1 MDIVFWT
8 GLYGHAIYRP
18 IGAYQLAHWM
28 RKHGYSCQ
36 VIDFMQTMTSEEIIE
51 FTEKFITSDTL
62 CIGLS
67 STFWSIFNQNIK
79 RWVMSNRP
87 PAPVL
92 TAMKEIKKRY
102 PHIRFVL
109 GGSQSDVQ
117 EHEIY
122 RLFDA
127 IITGNGEDSFLD
139 VCEKWRKGSKQIFA
153 TSFRGGTPYITES
166 LNKRF
171 DPVCNNHM
179 FEANDCIIPGE
190 TLPIEIS
197 RGCIFS
203 CKFCQY
209 PHIGKKKNDYIRNM
223 DLIKQEIE
231 YNKRMFNSN
240 KYYLLDDT
248 FNDSHEKM
256 QNWGIMLKDLDFDIK
271 YTSYLRADLLSRNPE
286 QIEIFRDTG
295 MVSAM
300 FGIESFDPRAS
311 MLVGKGWSGK
321 EAKTF
326 LPELMR
332 QWKNDV
338 TFHISMIVGI
348 PPETYEDYR
357 IHQDWCI
364 ENKIPSWVWQI
375 LGINTQPRTF
385 ESEFDRN
392 YKKYGFELT
401 NPGVTREWKTA
412 YMDSTE
418 AARIATV
425 LNGEKAKNDLQK
437 MTCWVA
443 LAYMSL
449 GYSHEYLNN
458 TLESDF
464 NYKELHSKQDAFVT
478 EYKRLLRNL

>member
-1 MDIVFWT
+1 MDIIFWT

-18 IGAYQLAHWM
+18 IGAYQLSHWM

-36 VIDFMQTMTSEEIIE
+36 VIDFMQTMPAEEIIE
-51 FTEKFITSDTL
+51 FTEKFITTNTL

-67 STFWSIFNQNIK
+67 STFWSTWNKHIK
-79 RWVMSNRP
+79 RWVMSDSP
-87 PAPVL
+87 PPEVVV
-92 TAMKEIKKRY
+92 AMKEIKKRY

-117 EHEIY
+117 QDDTY
-122 RLFDA
+122 QLFDA
-127 IITGNGEDSFLD
+127 VITGNGEDSFLE
-139 VCEKWRKGSKQIFA
+139 VCEEWRKGNKQVFA
-153 TSFRGGTPYITES
+153 TSYRGGTPYFEES
-166 LNKRF
+166 LNKVF

-179 FEANDCIIPGE
+179 FEINDCIIPGE

-231 YNKRMFNSN
+231 YNKRTFNSD
-240 KYYLLDDT
+240 KYYILDDT

-256 QNWGIMLKDLDFDIK
+256 QNWGSMLKDLDFDIK

-300 FGIESFDPRAS
+300 FGIESFDPQGS

-326 LPELMR
+326 LPDLMR
-332 QWKNDV
+332 QWKNDI

-348 PPETYEDYR
+348 PPETYKDYR

-375 LGINTQPRTF
+375 LGINTKPRTF

-401 NPGVTREWKTA
+401 NPGVTRDWKTA
-412 YMDSTE
+412 YMDSKE
-418 AARIATV
+418 AARIATT
-425 LNGEKAKNDLQK
+425 LNGEPAKNDLQK

-458 TLESDF
+458 VLEKDF
-464 NYKELHSKQDAFVT
+464 NYKELYSKQNAFVA